1 MKSCPSHMNS
11 AAIGGFAV
19 MEVTIML
26 SGGCATQTSLPGSKP
41 KYVFF
46 VIPIIS
52 YNIIISVGRSE
63 PCCSFG
69 NPCVKHMT
77 LNSCINVVYI
87 YNIYYYIYNINIR
100 III

>member
-26 SGGCATQTSLPGSKP
+26 SGGCDTQTSLPGSKP
-41 KYVFF
+41 KLFFF

-77 LNSCINVVYI
+77 LNSCINVVFICIYI
-87 YNIYYYIYNINIR
+87 RIHYYIQY
-100 III
+100 